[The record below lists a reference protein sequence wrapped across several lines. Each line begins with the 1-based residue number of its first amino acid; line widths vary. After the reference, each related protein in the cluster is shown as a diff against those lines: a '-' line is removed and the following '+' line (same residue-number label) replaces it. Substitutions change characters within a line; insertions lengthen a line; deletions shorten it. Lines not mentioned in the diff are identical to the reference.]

1 MAAEIKV
8 GNMAKDVCGDVGEVV
23 DIEYTDNGEIWRY
36 ILAEYA
42 EDERHTWPAH
52 PDYTCKV
59 N

>member
-1 MAAEIKV
+1 
-8 GNMAKDVCGDVGEVV
+8 MAKDVCGDVGEVV

>member
-1 MAAEIKV
+1 MTAEIKI
-8 GNMAKDVCGDVGEVV
+8 GDMAKDVCGDVGEVV
-23 DIEYTDNGEIWRY
+23 DIEYTDNGDIWRY

-42 EDERHTWPAH
+42 EDGRHTWPAH